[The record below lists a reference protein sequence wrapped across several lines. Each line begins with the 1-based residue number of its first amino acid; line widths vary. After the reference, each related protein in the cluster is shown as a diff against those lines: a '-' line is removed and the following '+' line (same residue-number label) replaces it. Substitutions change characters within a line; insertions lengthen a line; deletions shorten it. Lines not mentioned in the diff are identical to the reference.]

1 MYASRAAS
9 RAAPA
14 VFRAGI
20 RSSIPSHRA
29 LPRNYPAVRILIPLR
44 SLQTET
50 TPSTSA
56 QNFPPP
62 GFDAKQASKPLPKQE
77 QKQTPQKE
85 AAPLEK
91 DTIIPK
97 SGVTA
102 HPKTVAQDAQTLK
115 ELGKEK
121 EDAENSAEKKAL
133 AKKDEEKE
141 KMELTLWAK
150 VKKEARHYWD
160 GFKLLGF
167 EVKVSSRLAL
177 KMAAG
182 YELSRRELRQ
192 VRRHTSLAWIEY

>member
-9 RAAPA
+9 RASAA

-50 TPSTSA
+50 TSSSSA
-56 QNFPPP
+56 QNFPPL
-62 GFDAKQASKPLPKQE
+62 GFDAKQVSKRLPKQE

-85 AAPLEK
+85 AIPLEK

-121 EDAENSAEKKAL
+121 EDAENSAEKKAI
-133 AKKDEEKE
+133 AKRDEDKL
-141 KMELTLWAK
+141 KLTLWGK

-160 GFKLLGF
+160 GTKLLGF
-167 EVKVSSRLAL
+167 EVRVSSKLAL

-192 VRRHTSLAWIEY
+192 VRMHKSHGSIEC